1 MASMQAL
8 LTAAGASPG
17 TRHRWAS
24 VGYLLQQLL
33 TAPPTGWS
41 SAKAVTVGGLLD
53 ACRREAPWLAGLE
66 DFVPSDPR
74 QVVLTR
80 LGDEVL
86 RLAPGQVERPL
97 ADITRWKTVA
107 QATDSVLVPEL
118 GFGISEYVEV
128 GLRYADLAIR
138 ALASS
143 WPDGDVP
150 TEGPAK
156 LTDQEL
162 AAAEVLLSMPVEA
175 MVAPSETLR
184 AALNW
189 ATAQQAEPIYDP
201 RSPQSTFGRYL
212 AVSHQQSDDDA
223 ARFWLPLG
231 FLPESLGQGVVDL
244 ARHAAS
250 SEANVSLRFAQLAAE
265 RARRALWR
273 FSDKILGP
281 PDTSSGPAV
290 SPRDVVQWVVM
301 FGPARALLVQLFARP
316 HLQDAQLREE
326 PAARRISRH
335 ARAHPDE
342 EVRVPLPGGSLTLP
356 AGTEI
361 VPLLLVASAGHLV
374 APQRPG
380 LAAMSLE
387 DLLWASTTAD
397 SDTDLYTFCRE
408 LAAPNRPHMIVWE
421 AIDLWEWWRGN
432 NKTFFSGGRAPDLM
446 MVSPHHSAAEWE
458 RGERLQELEQALA
471 LLALPGIDSWD
482 ALDPIGQGPYGI
494 YEWCRAHVDEQSDE
508 VTRSPEHDRPDLYGW
523 RVRVGTPAVAVRSA
537 HPAWGD
543 DHHQLLHDL
552 AGSYVFGFEQLN
564 DAWNAVHD
572 EASPVGYVLEMR
584 PVTPDERDRAESIRV
599 GSVEAQSSAYGLVI
613 HAEFLVDCE
622 LLAEQTDRDV
632 ATTRE
637 VMAQTIRSLL
647 EQSDL
652 PPSTVDTVAT
662 AWRVAPPTLAIRI
675 MTAPVSRPHLA
686 RPWPVDAHL
695 VGMVDQEV
703 ARAVQAAGVAPG
715 TYVGPQAKELDRGVL
730 APAALDALNR
740 RLAQHSSDDLV
751 TVGMRQIERTLAT
764 KNQQFRDLEQSSRL
778 LSVAWDPLER
788 QTELEQEHL
797 WLRRSN
803 EIAIEA
809 ALRAQPTGNR
819 RVDQYAWMEIT
830 AAASAYLAAT
840 MRSEAIHHQ
849 VRPTG
854 LRISD
859 AYEITVV
866 TDLADAD
873 ADADAGSGS
882 AGSRVFDLDLSAFRR
897 ARAAHMLAAPA
908 TLGSHEQTDEVDAA
922 AEVVDEEQ
930 IDELVDPAVDAAML
944 AAYGA
949 SVSDI
954 LQVLFSMAH
963 WPLEPDDPD
972 AVAVPADT
980 VRQHLLDTLRLA
992 DEPDGHARI
1001 AAAQGLLTST
1011 SAALQAADWKPWHAR
1026 SRQKRLVVQPLA
1038 ELTDG
1043 RLVVGPQLCYASA
1056 GIYGNFVAQGILP
1069 WTQPPPPR
1077 RVTDALEAVRDR
1089 KNRALET
1096 EVAQTLRAAGYMVE
1110 ERIREQDP
1118 QRLGVPSLQTE
1129 IDVVAGRAADS
1140 VIWLIE
1146 VKDPADVHVTP
1157 EIRRH
1162 LDRFYVDHRKP
1173 CYATQLQRKLDDLA
1187 PRANEVAA
1195 ALGLPTSAEPRVVR
1209 AIFVTRAPV
1218 PAGFVG
1224 GPFTFHTLR
1233 DLAAA
1238 LDGATSQPPEVTASG
1253 GTSSPSRD
1261 RR

>member
-1 MASMQAL
+1 M
-8 LTAAGASPG
+8 
-17 TRHRWAS
+17 
-24 VGYLLQQLL
+24 
-33 TAPPTGWS
+33 
-41 SAKAVTVGGLLD
+41 GGLLD

-66 DFVPSDPR
+66 DFIPADPR
-74 QVVLTR
+74 QVVRAR

-86 RLAPGQVERPL
+86 RLAPGQVERPV
-97 ADITRWKTVA
+97 ADVTRWKTVA

-128 GLRYADLAIR
+128 GLRYADLAIG
-138 ALASS
+138 ALAVS

-150 TEGPAK
+150 TEGPAT
-156 LTDQEL
+156 LSDQEL
-162 AAAEVLLSMPVEA
+162 AAAQVLLSMPVDA

-184 AALNW
+184 AALDW
-189 ATAQQAEPIYDP
+189 ATAQQREPIYDP

-212 AVSHQQSDDDA
+212 AVSHQQSDGGA

-250 SEANVSLRFAQLAAE
+250 TETNVSLRFAQLTAE

-281 PDTSSGPAV
+281 PDTSSGPVV

-316 HLQDAQLREE
+316 HLTDPPFRED
-326 PAARRISRH
+326 PAVLRISER

-356 AGTEI
+356 AGTEV
-361 VPLLLVASAGHLV
+361 VPLILVASAGHLV

-397 SDTDLYTFCRE
+397 SDTDLFTFCRE
-408 LAAPNRPHMIVWE
+408 LAAPDRPHMIVWE
-421 AIDLWEWWRGN
+421 AFDLWELWRGN

-458 RGERLQELEQALA
+458 RGERLQELEEALA

-494 YEWCRAHVDEQSDE
+494 YEWRRAHPDERSDE
-508 VTRSPEHDRPDLYGW
+508 VTRSPDHDRPDLYGW
-523 RVRVGTPAVAVRSA
+523 RIRAGTPAVAVRSA
-537 HPAWGD
+537 RPAWGD
-543 DHHQLLHDL
+543 DHHQLLHNL
-552 AGSYVFGFEQLN
+552 AGSYAFGFEQVD

-584 PVTPDERDRAESIRV
+584 PVTPAERDRAESIRV
-599 GSVEAQSSAYGLVI
+599 GSVEAQFSAYGRVI
-613 HAEFLVDCE
+613 HAELLVDCE
-622 LLAEQTDRDV
+622 MLAEQTDHD
-632 ATTRE
+632 ATTTRD
-637 VMAQTIRSLL
+637 VMAQTIKSLL

-652 PPSTVDTVAT
+652 PPRTVDTVAT
-662 AWRVAPPTLAIRI
+662 AWHVAPPTLAIRI

-686 RPWPVDAHL
+686 RPWQVDAHL

-715 TYVGPQAKELDRGVL
+715 TYVGTQAKELDRDVL

-751 TVGMRQIERTLAT
+751 TVGMRQMERTLAT
-764 KNQQFRDLEQSSRL
+764 KNQRFRDLEQSSRL
-778 LSVAWDPLER
+778 LPVAWDPLER
-788 QTELEQEHL
+788 QAELEQEHL

-830 AAASAYLAAT
+830 AAASSYLAAT

-873 ADADAGSGS
+873 ADADAVSGS
-882 AGSRVFDLDLSAFRR
+882 AGSRVFDLDLSAFRL

-908 TLGSHEQTDEVDAA
+908 MPGSHDQTDEVDAPA
-922 AEVVDEEQ
+922 GVVDEEQ
-930 IDELVDPAVDAAML
+930 IGELVDPAVDAAML
-944 AAYGA
+944 TAYGA

-954 LQVLFSMAH
+954 LQVLFSLAH

-972 AVAVPADT
+972 AVAVPADA
-980 VRQHLLDTLRLA
+980 VRQHLLDMLRLA

-1001 AAAQGLLTST
+1001 AAAQGVLTST
-1011 SAALQAADWKPWHAR
+1011 SSALQAADWKPWHAR

-1077 RVTDALEAVRDR
+1077 RVGDALEAVRDR
-1089 KNRALET
+1089 KNRGLET
-1096 EVAQTLRAAGYMVE
+1096 EVAQTLRVAGYVVE

-1129 IDVVAGRAADS
+1129 IDVVAGRGGDS

-1162 LDRFYVDHRKP
+1162 LDRFYVDDRKP

-1187 PRANEVAA
+1187 PYANEVAA

-1224 GPFTFHTLR
+1224 GPFIFHTLR

-1238 LDGATSQPPEVTASG
+1238 LDGVTSQ
-1253 GTSSPSRD
+1253 SPGD
-1261 RR
+1261 ADQ

>member
-1 MASMQAL
+1 
-8 LTAAGASPG
+8 
-17 TRHRWAS
+17 
-24 VGYLLQQLL
+24 
-33 TAPPTGWS
+33 
-41 SAKAVTVGGLLD
+41 
-53 ACRREAPWLAGLE
+53 
-66 DFVPSDPR
+66 
-74 QVVLTR
+74 
-80 LGDEVL
+80 
-86 RLAPGQVERPL
+86 
-97 ADITRWKTVA
+97 
-107 QATDSVLVPEL
+107 
-118 GFGISEYVEV
+118 
-128 GLRYADLAIR
+128 
-138 ALASS
+138 
-143 WPDGDVP
+143 
-150 TEGPAK
+150 
-156 LTDQEL
+156 
-162 AAAEVLLSMPVEA
+162 
-175 MVAPSETLR
+175 
-184 AALNW
+184 
-189 ATAQQAEPIYDP
+189 
-201 RSPQSTFGRYL
+201 
-212 AVSHQQSDDDA
+212 
-223 ARFWLPLG
+223 
-231 FLPESLGQGVVDL
+231 
-244 ARHAAS
+244 
-250 SEANVSLRFAQLAAE
+250 
-265 RARRALWR
+265 
-273 FSDKILGP
+273 
-281 PDTSSGPAV
+281 
-290 SPRDVVQWVVM
+290 
-301 FGPARALLVQLFARP
+301 
-316 HLQDAQLREE
+316 
-326 PAARRISRH
+326 
-335 ARAHPDE
+335 
-342 EVRVPLPGGSLTLP
+342 
-356 AGTEI
+356 
-361 VPLLLVASAGHLV
+361 
-374 APQRPG
+374 
-380 LAAMSLE
+380 
-387 DLLWASTTAD
+387 
-397 SDTDLYTFCRE
+397 
-408 LAAPNRPHMIVWE
+408 
-421 AIDLWEWWRGN
+421 
-432 NKTFFSGGRAPDLM
+432 
-446 MVSPHHSAAEWE
+446 
-458 RGERLQELEQALA
+458 
-471 LLALPGIDSWD
+471 
-482 ALDPIGQGPYGI
+482 
-494 YEWCRAHVDEQSDE
+494 
-508 VTRSPEHDRPDLYGW
+508 
-523 RVRVGTPAVAVRSA
+523 
-537 HPAWGD
+537 
-543 DHHQLLHDL
+543 
-552 AGSYVFGFEQLN
+552 
-564 DAWNAVHD
+564 
-572 EASPVGYVLEMR
+572 
-584 PVTPDERDRAESIRV
+584 
-599 GSVEAQSSAYGLVI
+599 
-613 HAEFLVDCE
+613 
-622 LLAEQTDRDV
+622 
-632 ATTRE
+632 
-637 VMAQTIRSLL
+637 MAQTIKSLL

-652 PPSTVDTVAT
+652 PPRTADTVAT
-662 AWRVAPPTLAIRI
+662 AWHVAPPTLAIRI

-695 VGMVDQEV
+695 VGMMDQEV

-715 TYVGPQAKELDRGVL
+715 TYVGPQAKELDRDVL

-788 QTELEQEHL
+788 QTELEQENL

-830 AAASAYLAAT
+830 AAAYAYLSAT

-873 ADADAGSGS
+873 ADADAESGS
-882 AGSRVFDLDLSAFRR
+882 AGSRVFNLDLSAFRR
-897 ARAAHMLAAPA
+897 ARAAHLLAAPA
-908 TLGSHEQTDEVDAA
+908 TLGGHEQTDEVGAA
-922 AEVVDEEQ
+922 AEFVDEEQ
-930 IDELVDPAVDAAML
+930 IEELVDPAVDAAML

-949 SVSDI
+949 SMSDI

-963 WPLEPDDPD
+963 WPLEPGDPD

-992 DEPDGHARI
+992 DEPHGHARI

-1011 SAALQAADWKPWHAR
+1011 SSALQAADWKPWHAR

-1043 RLVVGPQLCYASA
+1043 RLVVSPQLCYASA

-1096 EVAQTLRAAGYMVE
+1096 EVAQILRAAGYVVE
-1110 ERIREQDP
+1110 ERIREHDP

-1129 IDVVAGRAADS
+1129 IDVVAGRGADS

-1173 CYATQLQRKLDDLA
+1173 CYATQLQRKIDDLA
-1187 PRANEVAA
+1187 PYANEVAA

-1238 LDGATSQPPEVTASG
+1238 LDCGTTP
-1253 GTSSPSRD
+1253 GTSAPAEPVTGPS
-1261 RR
+1261 